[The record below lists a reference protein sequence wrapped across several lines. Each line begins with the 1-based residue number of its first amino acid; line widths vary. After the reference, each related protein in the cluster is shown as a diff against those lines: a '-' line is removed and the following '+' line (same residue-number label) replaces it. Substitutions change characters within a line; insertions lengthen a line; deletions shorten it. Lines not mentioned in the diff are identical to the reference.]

1 MTSAQRVRGE
11 CAGTASSKANA
22 RETTVVTYS
31 PGDRNDLQPGVK
43 IFIAAATKQADG
55 TLLTSRVNYGKDGI
69 TPPM

>member
-1 MTSAQRVRGE
+1 VTLKYKDGE
-11 CAGTASSKANA
+11 KNIVVP
-22 RETTVVTYS
+22 REAAVVTYS

-43 IFIAAATKQADG
+43 IFIAAVTKQADG